1 MTNLNNNELS
11 ARTNLHNFCN
21 TVKAGLHNAVVSPS
35 KRHALLVL
43 LLLGAALCAA
53 IYWPYHL
60 PAALAGL
67 MLVPAAFTYLCWA
80 AVSAAAVGYVPG
92 ALEMQHNFA
101 RIGFTN
107 SAGEAPYLIQKEQRG
122 NAAILTY
129 HCTGFPVSA
138 WIDKQLELESA
149 LNMLIA
155 SVKEGDDRRT
165 VSLCCVPPEH
175 VFDTIEWH
183 ERYILR
189 NEDNKLILGRG
200 LTGDVI
206 IDIDKTPHILIGGNT
221 GSGKSVLVQCLLWQ
235 AIQQADVVYVADFKG
250 GVDFSYVWQEFAY
263 IITEETKLLVLLNH
277 LADTLEE
284 RKRLFKKVDA
294 ANITEYREKSGDYMQ
309 RIVFACDE
317 VAELLDKTGADKARK
332 ELLAQIQ
339 EMGVKIAHVTLHVGL
354 GTFRPVK
361 VSNVLD
367 HHMHSEFYRIEEDA
381 ANMINETKKNGGRII
396 CVGTTSCRT
405 IESAAAEDGTIR
417 ACSGWTDIFIYPGYQ
432 FKILDCL
439 ITNFHLPE
447 STLVMLVSALAGRE
461 HVLTAYE
468 EAIRQRYRFFS
479 FGDAMFIQ

>member
-263 IITEETKLLVLLNH
+263 IITEEKKLLVLLNH

-284 RKRLFKKVDA
+284 RKRLFKEVDA

-332 ELLAQIQ
+332 ELLAQI
-339 EMGVKIAHVTLHVGL
+339 EARLALIARQGRAFGIHLILATQRPDANILPGQIKNNMNIRICGRADTTLSTIIIGDGRAAEQIPH
-354 GTFRPVK
+354 
-361 VSNVLD
+361 
-367 HHMHSEFYRIEEDA
+367 DA
-381 ANMINETKKNGGRII
+381 QGRFLM
-396 CVGTTSCRT
+396 
-405 IESAAAEDGTIR
+405 EDGTVFQAYYFNDDTI
-417 ACSGWTDIFIYPGYQ
+417 
-432 FKILDCL
+432 
-439 ITNFHLPE
+439 
-447 STLVMLVSALAGRE
+447 SAW
-461 HVLTAYE
+461 
-468 EAIRQRYRFFS
+468 
-479 FGDAMFIQ
+479 

>member
-107 SAGEAPYLIQKEQRG
+107 SAGEAPYLVQKEKCG
-122 NAAILTY
+122 NAVILTY
-129 HCTGFPVSA
+129 HCMGFPASVWA
-138 WIDKQLELESA
+138 DKQLELESA

-155 SVKEGDDRRT
+155 SVKEGNDRRT

-317 VAELLDKTGADKARK
+317 VAECRF
-332 ELLAQIQ
+332 
-339 EMGVKIAHVTLHVGL
+339 VKHL
-354 GTFRPVK
+354 GR
-361 VSNVLD
+361 
-367 HHMHSEFYRIEEDA
+367 
-381 ANMINETKKNGGRII
+381 
-396 CVGTTSCRT
+396 
-405 IESAAAEDGTIR
+405 
-417 ACSGWTDIFIYPGYQ
+417 
-432 FKILDCL
+432 
-439 ITNFHLPE
+439 
-447 STLVMLVSALAGRE
+447 
-461 HVLTAYE
+461 
-468 EAIRQRYRFFS
+468 
-479 FGDAMFIQ
+479 